1 MTIADSVF
9 PMDSVASC
17 IQLPP
22 EEENRI
28 VSELIKESEL
38 NLKDGN
44 VYFVISNRWFSRWQ
58 SYVGSCVG
66 MLSIDKQSSDGQ
78 DAEMTHTKI
87 ADRPGPIDN
96 SDIISKG
103 NNYDS
108 NNLDIHRML
117 EEGAD
122 YVLVPEKVWERLLE
136 WYKGGPALPRKL
148 ISQGLEHKQYSV
160 EVYPLSL
167 KVIDARDNSQSIVK
181 LSKKATIGELHE
193 QVCKIKGVEQSKA
206 CIWDYF
212 NFKKHSLLTISDQTL
227 EEANLT
233 MDQDILLEVSL
244 ERDPSSHSGM
254 DSMGNELALVPLE
267 PTRSSVSI
275 AGGPTMSNGHSTGSS
290 FNSYQGSSVSSSLTN
305 MDDKCEV
312 NRGERGGLAGLQNLG
327 NTCFMN
333 SSIQCLVHTP
343 QLVEYF
349 LQDYSEEINMD
360 NPLGMHGE
368 LALAFGDLL
377 RKLWSS
383 GRTAIAPRSF
393 KSKLARF
400 APQFSGYNQHDSQE
414 LLAFLL
420 DGLHEDLNRVKQ
432 KPYIEMKDSDGRPDE
447 EVASECWKNHM
458 ARNDSLI
465 VDVCQGQ
472 YKSTLVCPVCG
483 KISITF
489 DPFMYL
495 SLPLP
500 STVTRMMTVTVFYC
514 DGSGLPM
521 PYTVSVL
528 KHGCCRDL
536 CQVLGTACCLKSDEM
551 LLLAEVYEH
560 KIYRYL
566 ENPLEPLSS
575 IKDDEHIVAYRV
587 KSGARKKKLEIMHR
601 WLDKFKISHTKLLFG
616 ASLFLS
622 HSLSLSSATLSLSLS
637 LSLVSLHTSLSPSP
651 SLPPSLSFVSP
662 PPLSLSPLS
671 LLHLSFSFHLPYL
684 SCTSA
689 PISYPLSSTPLLL
702 FTLLLYSS
710 PSFSHLLPSFSVSV
724 SLKRI
729 FLNYFIQ
736 TNNFKYKVSLSPIS
750 PAHLHL
756 SLTLFLPHLSF
767 SLRSFCTPLPLFHI
781 SFPPSPSLMKG
792 GDKKLFGTPLVTYLV
807 EDPQF
812 GANIEASVHKLL
824 APLRR
829 AYSSTK
835 SHDGK
840 ENGFISSGSE
850 EQSNIS
856 NTQSESQSLTFG
868 NKEQDGTSCGESS
881 FQLALTNENCLS
893 CEPIEKSSFIKS
905 SQLIRVFLDWTEKE
919 HEVYDASYLRDL
931 PEVHKTVFTVKKT
944 KQEAISLFSCLEAFL
959 TEEPLGPDDMWYCP
973 RCKEHR
979 QATKKLDLWKL
990 PEILVFHLKRFS
1002 YSRYLKNKLD
1012 TFVNFPIHNL
1022 DLTKYVK
1029 SKDGQS
1035 YVYDL
1040 YAVSNHYGGLGGGHY
1055 TAYCKLI
1062 DDNKWCHFDDS
1073 HVTPV
1078 TEAEIKSSAAY
1089 VLFYQRVRSKG
1100 QMEGEAS
1107 QLHTV

>member
-1 MTIADSVF
+1 MTIADDSVF
-9 PMDSVASC
+9 PMDNVASC
-17 IQLPP
+17 IQLSPQ
-22 EEENRI
+22 EENRI
-28 VSELIKESEL
+28 VSDLIKESEL
-38 NLKDGN
+38 CLTEGNLYY
-44 VYFVISNRWFSRWQ
+44 VVSNSWFSRWQ
-58 SYVGSCVG
+58 SYVGPCVG
-66 MLSIDKQSSDGQ
+66 MLSINKQSSDGQ
-78 DAEMTHTKI
+78 HANMTHTKI
-87 ADRPGPIDN
+87 ANRPGPIDN
-96 SDIISKG
+96 SDIISKE
-103 NNYDS
+103 NNFDS
-108 NNLDIHRML
+108 NSLDIRRML
-117 EEGAD
+117 EEGTD

-148 ISQGLEHKQYSV
+148 ISQGIGRKQYSV

-167 KVIDARDNSQSIVK
+167 KVTDARDNSSLIVK

-193 QVCKIKGVEQSKA
+193 LVCKIKQVEQKKA

-212 NFKKHSLLTISDQTL
+212 NLRKHLPLTVSEQTL
-227 EEANLT
+227 EEANLL
-233 MDQDILLEVSL
+233 MDHDILLEVL
-244 ERDPSSHSGM
+244 PDGDHSSHSGM

-267 PTRSSVSI
+267 PSRSSVSI

-290 FNSYQGSSVSSSLTN
+290 FSLYQGTSVSSSLTN
-305 MDDKCEV
+305 MDDKHDIYK
-312 NRGERGGLAGLQNLG
+312 GERGGLAGLQNLG

-333 SSIQCLVHTP
+333 SAIQCLVHTP
-343 QLVEYF
+343 PLVEYF
-349 LQDYSEEINMD
+349 LQDYSDEINME

-383 GRTAIAPRSF
+383 GRTAIPPRAF

-472 YKSTLVCPVCG
+472 YKSTLVCPVCE

-500 STVTRMMTVTVFYC
+500 STVSRTMVVTVFYC

-521 PYTVSVL
+521 PYTVTVL
-528 KHGCCRDL
+528 KHGSCRDL
-536 CQVLGTACCLKSDEM
+536 CQALGTSCCLKNDEM
-551 LLLAEVYEH
+551 LLLAEVYDH
-560 KIYRYL
+560 RIYRYL
-566 ENPLEPLSS
+566 DPTESLNS
-575 IKDDEHIVAYRV
+575 IKDDEHIVAYRI
-587 KSGARKKKLEIMHR
+587 KSGASETKLEVIHR
-601 WLDKFKISHTKLLFG
+601 WAD
-616 ASLFLS
+616 
-622 HSLSLSSATLSLSLS
+622 
-637 LSLVSLHTSLSPSP
+637 
-651 SLPPSLSFVSP
+651 
-662 PPLSLSPLS
+662 
-671 LLHLSFSFHLPYL
+671 
-684 SCTSA
+684 
-689 PISYPLSSTPLLL
+689 
-702 FTLLLYSS
+702 
-710 PSFSHLLPSFSVSV
+710 
-724 SLKRI
+724 
-729 FLNYFIQ
+729 N
-736 TNNFKYKVSLSPIS
+736 
-750 PAHLHL
+750 
-756 SLTLFLPHLSF
+756 
-767 SLRSFCTPLPLFHI
+767 
-781 SFPPSPSLMKG
+781 MKG
-792 GDKKLFGTPLVTYLV
+792 GERKPFGTPLVTYLA

-812 GANIEASVHKLL
+812 GANIEASVRQLL

-840 ENGFISSGSE
+840 ENGFVSAGSD
-850 EQSNIS
+850 EQPIIS
-856 NTQSESQSLTFG
+856 NTHCESQSLTIG
-868 NKEQDGTSCGESS
+868 SKEQAGTSCGESS
-881 FQLALTNENCLS
+881 FQLVLTTES
-893 CEPIEKSSFIKS
+893 SEPIGKASFIKPS
-905 SQLIRVFLDWTEKE
+905 KLIRVFLDWTERE
-919 HEVYDASYLRDL
+919 NELYDSNYLKDL
-931 PEVHKTVFTVKKT
+931 PEVHKTGFTSKKT
-944 KQEAISLFSCLEAFL
+944 RQEAISLFSCLEAFL

-1040 YAVSNHYGGLGGGHY
+1040 YAISNHYGGLGGGHY

-1062 DDNKWCHFDDS
+1062 EDNKWCHFDDS
-1073 HVTPV
+1073 HVTTV

-1089 VLFYQRVRSKG
+1089 VLFYQRVRTKG
-1100 QMEGEAS
+1100 QMDGETS
-1107 QLHTV
+1107 QVHTV

>member
-1 MTIADSVF
+1 MTIADDSVF
-9 PMDSVASC
+9 PMDNVASC
-17 IQLPP
+17 IQLSP
-22 EEENRI
+22 EEENQI
-28 VSELIKESEL
+28 VSDLIKESEL
-38 NLKDGN
+38 YLKEGNLYY
-44 VYFVISNRWFSRWQ
+44 VVSNSWFSRWQ
-58 SYVGSCVG
+58 SYVGPCVG

-78 DAEMTHTKI
+78 HANMTHTKI
-87 ADRPGPIDN
+87 ANRPGPIDN

-103 NNYDS
+103 NNFDS
-108 NNLDIHRML
+108 NSLDVTRML
-117 EEGAD
+117 EEGTD

-136 WYKGGPALPRKL
+136 WYEGGPALPRKL
-148 ISQGLEHKQYSV
+148 ISQGIGRKQYSV

-167 KVIDARDNSQSIVK
+167 KVTDARDNSLLIVK

-193 QVCKIKGVEQSKA
+193 LVCKIKQVEQKKA

-212 NFKKHSLLTISDQTL
+212 NSRKHSLLTASEQTL
-227 EEANLT
+227 EEANLL
-233 MDQDILLEVSL
+233 MDHDILLEVL
-244 ERDPSSHSGM
+244 PDGDHSSHSGM

-267 PTRSSVSI
+267 PSRSSVSI

-290 FNSYQGSSVSSSLTN
+290 FSLYQGTSVSSSLTN
-305 MDDKCEV
+305 TDDKHDIYK
-312 NRGERGGLAGLQNLG
+312 GERGGLAGLQNLG

-333 SSIQCLVHTP
+333 SAIQCLVHTP
-343 QLVEYF
+343 PLVEYF
-349 LQDYSEEINMD
+349 LQDYSDEINME

-383 GRTAIAPRSF
+383 GRTVIPPRLF

-465 VDVCQGQ
+465 VDVCQVGQ
-472 YKSTLVCPVCG
+472 YKSTLVCPVCE

-500 STVTRMMTVTVFYC
+500 STVSRTMVVTVFYC

-521 PYTVSVL
+521 PYTVTVL
-528 KHGCCRDL
+528 KHGSCRDL
-536 CQVLGTACCLKSDEM
+536 CQALGTSCCLKSDEM
-551 LLLAEVYEH
+551 LLLAEVYDH
-560 KIYRYL
+560 RIYRYL
-566 ENPLEPLSS
+566 DPAESLNS
-575 IKDDEHIVAYRV
+575 IKDDEHIVAYRI
-587 KSGARKKKLEIMHR
+587 KSGASETKLEVIHR
-601 WLDKFKISHTKLLFG
+601 RAD
-616 ASLFLS
+616 
-622 HSLSLSSATLSLSLS
+622 
-637 LSLVSLHTSLSPSP
+637 
-651 SLPPSLSFVSP
+651 
-662 PPLSLSPLS
+662 
-671 LLHLSFSFHLPYL
+671 
-684 SCTSA
+684 
-689 PISYPLSSTPLLL
+689 
-702 FTLLLYSS
+702 
-710 PSFSHLLPSFSVSV
+710 
-724 SLKRI
+724 
-729 FLNYFIQ
+729 N
-736 TNNFKYKVSLSPIS
+736 
-750 PAHLHL
+750 
-756 SLTLFLPHLSF
+756 
-767 SLRSFCTPLPLFHI
+767 
-781 SFPPSPSLMKG
+781 MKG
-792 GDKKLFGTPLVTYLV
+792 GEKKSFGTPLVTYLA

-812 GANIEASVHKLL
+812 GANIEASVRQLL

-829 AYSSTK
+829 AHSSTK

-840 ENGFISSGSE
+840 ENGFVSAGSD
-850 EQSNIS
+850 EQPIIS
-856 NTQSESQSLTFG
+856 NTHSESQSVTIG
-868 NKEQDGTSCGESS
+868 SKEQAGTSCGESS
-881 FQLALTNENCLS
+881 FQLVLTTES
-893 CEPIEKSSFIKS
+893 SEPIGKASFIKPTK
-905 SQLIRVFLDWTEKE
+905 LIRVCLDWTERE
-919 HEVYDASYLRDL
+919 NELYDSNYLKDL
-931 PEVHKTVFTVKKT
+931 PEVHKTGFASKKT
-944 KQEAISLFSCLEAFL
+944 RQEAISLFSCLEAFL

-1040 YAVSNHYGGLGGGHY
+1040 YAISNHYGGLGGGHY

-1062 DDNKWCHFDDS
+1062 EDNKWCHFDDS
-1073 HVTPV
+1073 HVTTA

-1089 VLFYQRVRSKG
+1089 VLFYQRVRTKG
-1100 QMEGEAS
+1100 QLDGETS
-1107 QLHTV
+1107 QVHTV

>member
-9 PMDSVASC
+9 PGDNGASC
-17 IQLPP
+17 VPLPP

-38 NLKDGN
+38 NLKEGN
-44 VYFVISNRWFSRWQ
+44 LYYVISNRWFSRWLC
-58 SYVGSCVG
+58 YVGPCAG
-66 MLSIDKQSSDGQ
+66 MLSTDNQSYDGQ
-78 DAEMTHTKI
+78 HAHTVHTKI

-96 SDIISKG
+96 SDIISNG
-103 NNYDS
+103 NDCDR
-108 NNLDIHRML
+108 NNLDIRRML
-117 EEGAD
+117 EEGTD
-122 YVLVPEKVWERLLE
+122 YVLVHEKVWEKLLE

-148 ISQGLEHKQYSV
+148 ISQGVVGHKQYSV
-160 EVYPLSL
+160 EVYLLSL
-167 KVIDARDNSQSIVK
+167 KVTDARDNSQSIVK
-181 LSKKATIGELHE
+181 LSKKATIGELYE
-193 QVCKIKGVEQSKA
+193 LVCKIKGVEQNK
-206 CIWDYF
+206 
-212 NFKKHSLLTISDQTL
+212 
-227 EEANLT
+227 
-233 MDQDILLEVSL
+233 ILLEVSL
-244 ERDPSSHSGM
+244 GRDRSSPSGM
-254 DSMGNELALVPLE
+254 DSMGNELALVPIE
-267 PTRSSVSI
+267 PPRSFMSI

-290 FNSYQGSSVSSSLTN
+290 LNSYQGSSLNSSLTN
-305 MDDKCEV
+305 MEGKCDV
-312 NRGERGGLAGLQNLG
+312 NKGERGGLAGLQNLG

-333 SSIQCLVHTP
+333 SAIQCLVHTP
-343 QLVEYF
+343 PLVEYF
-349 LQDYSEEINMD
+349 LQDYSDEINMD

-500 STVTRMMTVTVFYC
+500 STVTRTMTVTVFNC
-514 DGSGLPM
+514 DGSALPM
-521 PYTVSVL
+521 PYTATVL

-536 CQVLGTACCLKSDEM
+536 CQALGMACCLKSDEM

-566 ENPLEPLSS
+566 ENPLESLNS
-575 IKDDEHIVAYRV
+575 IKDDEHIVAYRL
-587 KSGARKKKLEIMHR
+587 KSGGRKTKLEIMHR
-601 WLDKFKISHTKLLFG
+601 LLD
-616 ASLFLS
+616 
-622 HSLSLSSATLSLSLS
+622 
-637 LSLVSLHTSLSPSP
+637 
-651 SLPPSLSFVSP
+651 
-662 PPLSLSPLS
+662 
-671 LLHLSFSFHLPYL
+671 
-684 SCTSA
+684 
-689 PISYPLSSTPLLL
+689 
-702 FTLLLYSS
+702 
-710 PSFSHLLPSFSVSV
+710 
-724 SLKRI
+724 
-729 FLNYFIQ
+729 N
-736 TNNFKYKVSLSPIS
+736 
-750 PAHLHL
+750 
-756 SLTLFLPHLSF
+756 
-767 SLRSFCTPLPLFHI
+767 
-781 SFPPSPSLMKG
+781 MKG
-792 GDKKLFGTPLVTYLV
+792 GDRKLFGTPLVTYLV
-807 EDPQF
+807 EDPQY
-812 GANIEASVHKLL
+812 GANIEASVQKMLG
-824 APLRR
+824 PLRN
-829 AYSSTK
+829 AYSSSSTK

-840 ENGFISSGSE
+840 ENGFISSVND
-850 EQSNIS
+850 EQSDNTS
-856 NTQSESQSLTFG
+856 TQSESRSLMIG
-868 NKEQDGTSCGESS
+868 SKEQEGTSCGESS
-881 FQLALTNENCLS
+881 FQLVLMNENSS
-893 CEPIEKSSFIKS
+893 CEPIEKASFIKPS
-905 SQLIRVFLDWTEKE
+905 PLIRVFLDWTDKE
-919 HEVYDASYLRDL
+919 HELYDASYLRDL
-931 PEVHKTVFTVKKT
+931 PEVHKTGFTVKKT
-944 KQEAISLFSCLEAFL
+944 RQEAISLFSCLEAFL

-1022 DLTKYVK
+1022 DLSKYVK

-1040 YAVSNHYGGLGGGHY
+1040 YAISNHYGGLGGGHY

-1073 HVTPV
+1073 HVTPA
-1078 TEAEIKSSAAY
+1078 TEGEIKSSAAY
-1089 VLFYQRVRSKG
+1089 VLFYQRVRSEG
-1100 QMEGEAS
+1100 QVEGESS
-1107 QLHTV
+1107 QVNPGF